1 MKPGKQLP
9 HEPLDLAVWR
19 SKREARARAE
29 ASAAALRTT
38 IRREEDGVK
47 EMHVEGDQHCVD
59 DNDIAS
65 AMKDEAAR
73 ADAIKQFAEVFDLD
87 VNHDLGYVP
96 REFPSGQKKERG
108 SRQPL
113 SGENRVRTF
122 VDAVV
127 GARQDGTIALL
138 SACAC
143 AHQNGWCLPA
153 RSYINH
159 QASERAKATTSEVD
173 APLHIVRMCQPQSGM
188 ILL

>member
-1 MKPGKQLP
+1 MYVRHPANLKPGKQLP
-9 HEPLDLAVWR
+9 HETLDLAMWR

-47 EMHVEGDQHCVD
+47 GMHVEGDQYCVD

-87 VNHDLGYVP
+87 VNHDLGYV
-96 REFPSGQKKERG
+96 RESFHLARRNRERG
-108 SRQPL
+108 SKAA
-113 SGENRVRTF
+113 SGRESVRTF

-127 GARQDGTIALL
+127 EARQDGTIALL

-143 AHQNGWCLPA
+143 AHQNGWCPE
-153 RSYINH
+153 SQHVHIH
-159 QASERAKATTSEVD
+159 QR
-173 APLHIVRMCQPQSGM
+173 
-188 ILL
+188 

>member
-1 MKPGKQLP
+1 MYVRHPANLKPGKQLP
-9 HEPLDLAVWR
+9 HETLDLAMWR

-47 EMHVEGDQHCVD
+47 GMHVEGDQYCVD

-96 REFPSGQKKERG
+96 REFPSGQKKQRERLEG
-108 SRQPL
+108 SFCR
-113 SGENRVRTF
+113 
-122 VDAVV
+122 
-127 GARQDGTIALL
+127 ARIGFGHSWTQL
-138 SACAC
+138 
-143 AHQNGWCLPA
+143 
-153 RSYINH
+153 
-159 QASERAKATTSEVD
+159 
-173 APLHIVRMCQPQSGM
+173 
-188 ILL
+188 